1 VSHAGPRRIAA
12 GSSQTQV
19 RVRVQRGGRKKGLTG
34 GPRLPAREREGRRG
48 RAGGF
53 GPGVLS
59 WAQKREREA
68 RGETGRTGKGEEKGA
83 RLVGPRGEEKTRRK
97 NVKGRCAGP
106 REKERERE
114 KKEKCKFKC
123 F

>member
-1 VSHAGPRRIAA
+1 
-12 GSSQTQV
+12 V

-34 GPRLPAREREGRRG
+34 GPRLSAREREGRRG

-68 RGETGRTGKGEEKGA
+68 RGETGRGGKGEEKGA
-83 RLVGPRGEEKTRRK
+83 GLVGPRGEEKTRRK
-97 NVKGRCAGP
+97 NVKGRWAGP

-114 KKEKCKFKC
+114 KKRNANSNAFEFE
-123 F
+123 FEI